1 MREQIENIKPRLF
14 IAVSENGVREI
25 GRGKRRSDNSAR
37 SRQKNEGALARR
49 WETVARRELSAYFAG
64 RRRSFTAPCDLGGL
78 PPFTRAVLR
87 ITAGIPYGEVRSY
100 RWVAERL
107 GKPKATRAVGNALAR
122 NPVPIIIPCHRVV
135 RSDGSL
141 GGYALGLGWKR
152 RLLKLEGAGPATAP
166 RKRRSC
172 CRRHGR
178 GRTL

>member
-25 GRGKRRSDNSAR
+25 GLGKRRSDNRGR

-49 WETVARRELSAYFAG
+49 WETAARRELNAYFAG
-64 RRRSFTAPCDLGGL
+64 RRRSFTTPCDLGGL

-107 GKPKATRAVGNALAR
+107 GKPKAMRAVGNALTR
-122 NPVPIIIPCHRVV
+122 KSNPFITHCHR
-135 RSDGSL
+135 
-141 GGYALGLGWKR
+141 
-152 RLLKLEGAGPATAP
+152 EG
-166 RKRRSC
+166 
-172 CRRHGR
+172 
-178 GRTL
+178 